1 MKKIAI
7 TGNIA
12 SGKSQAGNI
21 LKNMGYKVFDT
32 DDIAHNIL
40 DNSKEVIEAFKDY
53 DILENSIISRK
64 KLSNIVFNNK
74 YLKTKLENI
83 IHPLVKQEIN
93 RLFNEYSN
101 EKYVFIIIPLLFEA
115 NMQDLFNE
123 IILIYCN
130 DTLRLERLIKRNN
143 LSKKDAQL
151 RIDSQLNQDEKAS
164 KCNHIIRNE
173 TTLYDLEIE
182 LKKLF

>member
-1 MKKIAI
+1 
-7 TGNIA
+7 
-12 SGKSQAGNI
+12 
-21 LKNMGYKVFDT
+21 
-32 DDIAHNIL
+32 
-40 DNSKEVIEAFKDY
+40 
-53 DILENSIISRK
+53 
-64 KLSNIVFNNK
+64 
-74 YLKTKLENI
+74 
-83 IHPLVKQEIN
+83 
-93 RLFNEYSN
+93 
-101 EKYVFIIIPLLFEA
+101 
-115 NMQDLFNE
+115 MQDLFNE

>member
-21 LKNMGYKVFDT
+21 LKEIGYKVFDT

-40 DNSKEVIEAFKDY
+40 DNSLEVIEAFKDY
-53 DILENSIISRK
+53 DILENSKISRK
-64 KLSNIVFNNK
+64 KLGNIVFNNK
-74 YLKTKLENI
+74 DLKIKLENI

-93 RLFNEYSN
+93 RLFNEYSQEN
-101 EKYVFIIIPLLFEA
+101 YVFIIIPLLFEA
-115 NMQDLFNE
+115 NMQDLFDE

-130 DTLRLERLIKRNN
+130 DTLRLERLMNRNN
-143 LSKKDAQL
+143 LTKEDAQI

-164 KCNHIIRNE
+164 KCNHIIKNE
-173 TTLYDLEIE
+173 TTLNNLEKE
-182 LKKLF
+182 LKQLF

>member
-21 LKNMGYKVFDT
+21 LKKMGYQVFDT
-32 DDIAHNIL
+32 DDSAHNIL
-40 DNSKEVIEAFKDY
+40 DNSLEVIKAFKDY
-53 DILENSIISRK
+53 DILEDSKISRK
-64 KLSNIVFNNK
+64 KLGNIVFNNK
-74 YLKTKLENI
+74 DLKTKLENI

-93 RLFNEYSN
+93 KLFKEYSQ

-115 NMQDLFNE
+115 NMQDLFDE

-130 DTLRLERLIKRNN
+130 DSLRLERLMNRNN
-143 LSKKDAQL
+143 LTKEEAQL
-151 RIDSQLNQDEKAS
+151 RIDSQLSQDEKAS
-164 KCNHIIRNE
+164 KCNHIIKNE
-173 TTLYDLEIE
+173 TTLNNLEIE

>member
-21 LKNMGYKVFDT
+21 LKEMGYKVFDT

-40 DNSKEVIEAFKDY
+40 DNSLEVIKAFKDF
-53 DILENSIISRK
+53 DILDDSKISRK
-64 KLSNIVFNNK
+64 KLGDIVFNNK
-74 YLKTKLENI
+74 ELKTKLENI

-93 RLFNEYSN
+93 RLFKEYSQ

-115 NMQDLFNE
+115 NMQDLFDE

-130 DTLRLERLIKRNN
+130 DPLRLERLLKRNN
-143 LSKKDAQL
+143 LSKEEAQL
-151 RIDSQLNQDEKAS
+151 RIDSQLSQDK
-164 KCNHIIRNE
+164 KLKQCHYTIKNE
-173 TTLYDLEIE
+173 TSLKELEIE

>member
-1 MKKIAI
+1 MKRIAI

-21 LKNMGYKVFDT
+21 LKDMGYKVFDT
-32 DDIAHNIL
+32 DYIAHNIL
-40 DNSKEVIEAFKDY
+40 DNSLEVIETFKDY
-53 DILENSIISRK
+53 DILENSKISRK
-64 KLSNIVFNNK
+64 KLGNIVFNNK
-74 YLKTKLENI
+74 DLKTKLENI
-83 IHPLVKQEIN
+83 IHPLVKQEID
-93 RLFNEYSN
+93 RLFNEYSQ

-115 NMQDLFNE
+115 NMQDLFDE

-130 DTLRLERLIKRNN
+130 DTLRLERLMERNN
-143 LSKKDAQL
+143 LTKEEAQL

-164 KCNHIIRNE
+164 KCNHIIKNE
-173 TTLYDLEIE
+173 TTLNNLEIE